1 MANLQKAEEVREQ
14 AQEEAAAT
22 VEDAQGTTETVTV
35 VETEPVRPEPEIPH
49 IDTEKL
55 QERLSKS
62 FQEILSGFNRTK
74 AVDAFEA
81 LGRAAGAEIP
91 QEPQEEEN
99 IEDYHVQDLE
109 PEAVNEGI
117 ISADSGVAGV
127 SRTEMDELEMIEKP
141 KVENRRIKKLSVYR
155 K

>member
-1 MANLQKAEEVREQ
+1 MKP
-14 AQEEAAAT
+14 AT
-22 VEDAQGTTETVTV
+22 
-35 VETEPVRPEPEIPH
+35 EIPH

-55 QERLSKS
+55 QERLSRS

-81 LGRAAGAEIP
+81 LGRAAGAEVP
-91 QEPQEEEN
+91 QEPEAQEEN
-99 IEDYHVQDLE
+99 MEDYHVQDLE

-127 SRTEMDELEMIEKP
+127 SRTEMDELEMMEKP
-141 KVENRRIKKLSVYR
+141 KGGKTRRIKKSSVFR
-155 K
+155 KWIWMHYLQRLRRPWRKKQARMPQKKLRKNRLWRK